1 MSVLQPLP
9 SDQDDGYLVSAET
22 LTRIGRGSIGMGR
35 IRLRLLLADER
46 DRAPISGPAVK
57 PPGVRLATEADEPA
71 ILKLLLEDL
80 EENATKV
87 APASPDRIMEC
98 ITLGTRAKGGFTL
111 VIDDEAGHPIATAIL
126 GTDRWWWSDQ
136 VFLREI
142 VLYVSPR
149 SRSGHV
155 GSDLL
160 NYEKWLSDQLS
171 AAYGHPVRVLA
182 GVTATQRGAPKMR
195 LYSRH
200 MNQIGGFFC
209 YPVIEEGLAL

>member
-1 MSVLQPLP
+1 LQPLP
-9 SDQDDGYLVSAET
+9 SDQDDGYLVSNET
-22 LTRIGRGSIGMGR
+22 LIRIGRGSIGMGR

-57 PPGVRLATEADEPA
+57 PAGVRLATEADEPA

-80 EENATKV
+80 AENADRV
-87 APASPDRIMEC
+87 APASAERIMEC
-98 ITLGTRAKGGFTL
+98 ITLGTRAKGGFVL

-126 GTDRWWWSDQ
+126 GTDQWWWSDQ
-136 VFLREI
+136 LFLREI

-149 SRSGHV
+149 ARSGHA

-171 AAYGHPVRVLA
+171 AAYGHRVFLLS

-195 LYSRH
+195 LYARH
-200 MNQIGGFFC
+200 MNPVGGFFVF
-209 YPVIEEGLAL
+209 PAIEGGLAL